1 MTSSNQNAPILP
13 HHESREVNELFRI
26 LMDKKQT
33 STMSFGGLNS
43 CSVTGA
49 SSSGVLSELIALG
62 ASDVHLTADPTVT
75 YWRLQIE
82 KCTNFAM
89 ESVLQT
95 FTGQPAWG
103 SEVSLTLNRTGD
115 LIHWMYVIIDLPA
128 ITAQSIPSGSQ
139 SFTGCRFPCANP
151 CNPCQDPPAQG
162 DCIPCNLNDP
172 VEMEPADTFDD
183 IDDCTGLQR
192 PYANWVNEIGFAAVS
207 RASFSIGGQIIDT
220 VYSYYMHM
228 WEELSGQP
236 GKRLEEMIGK
246 RYTLANL
253 VEDSSYNRRLY
264 VPLPFYFTRFS
275 GNALPLV
282 SLQFH
287 SVQIHVC
294 FAPLQSLIQ
303 VSDCDVNVI
312 RCSDGQP
319 ITNQDMNA
327 LLDTTYVYL
336 DMEERD
342 RFAVGSFQQLFTQV
356 QQFSTTSTGSNIK
369 AQLNFNLPTLELIW
383 AVQRKCQAAANNT
396 FNFSGFQNR
405 DPVVR
410 VCLRLNNL
418 QRTDREGQ
426 YYRLVQPYQAHTN
439 IPRGF
444 IYNYSFALHP
454 EDCQPSGSLNFSRI
468 DNIELGL
475 QLQPELASEEVA
487 LYVFARNFNV
497 LRFKQGLAVIGMFW
511 VLNQNTFHQRLSHIQ
526 WLVYLLQVSNTSRYG
541 NLRESVVEALNDE
554 LGAETAKMWGLLYG
568 LKVQSGLYVWE
579 NFIPT
584 NFKQYNKCLIINIL
598 QCVVLLVM
606 SLCVKA
612 VIDLNVSFLI
622 QRSMCAVMNG
632 TV

>member
-1 MTSSNQNAPILP
+1 
-13 HHESREVNELFRI
+13 
-26 LMDKKQT
+26 
-33 STMSFGGLNS
+33 MSFGGLNS

-151 CNPCQDPPAQG
+151 CNPCQDPPSQG

-183 IDDCTGLQR
+183 IDNCTGL
-192 PYANWVNEIGFAAVS
+192 PTPWATWVNEIGFAAVS

-294 FAPLQSLIQ
+294 FAALQSLIQ
-303 VSDCDVNVI
+303 VSECDVNVI

-405 DPVVR
+405 DPIVR

-426 YYRLVQPYQAHTN
+426 YYRLVQPYQSHTN

-487 LYVFARNFNV
+487 LYVFARNWNV
-497 LRFKQGLAVIGMFW
+497 LRFKSGLGPATGTSLVLKRDAFQAVPKS
-511 VLNQNTFHQRLSHIQ
+511 RK

-554 LGAETAKMWGLLYG
+554 LGAETAKMWGLQKALRYSPD
-568 LKVQSGLYVWE
+568 VYVWE

-584 NFKQYNKCLIINIL
+584 NKSKCLFTNIL
-598 QCVVLLVM
+598 PCVVFSMV
-606 SLCVKA
+606 SLCVKT
-612 VIDLNVSFLI
+612 VIIKNVSFLI
-622 QRSMCAVMNG
+622 LCSIRAVMN
-632 TV
+632 VIV